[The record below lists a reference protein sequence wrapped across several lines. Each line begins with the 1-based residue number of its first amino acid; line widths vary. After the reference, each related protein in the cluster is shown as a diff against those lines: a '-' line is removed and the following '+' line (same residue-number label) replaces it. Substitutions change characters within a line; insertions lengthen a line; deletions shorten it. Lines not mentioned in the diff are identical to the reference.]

1 MEQTQKSRK
10 QNPWK
15 FIPTQYVAEG
25 LPYILVNS
33 TAVVMFKQL
42 GMSNSDIG
50 MITSLIT
57 IPWMIKMFWSPW
69 IDSVSTKRNWVVKM
83 QLLLTAC
90 FAILAF
96 TLQLPG
102 YITSSIIILSLVA
115 FLSATHD
122 IVTDGFYLHALD
134 TKQQAFF
141 SGIRSTFWRL
151 ALILGGGLL
160 VTMADVIG
168 DWTGDINNG
177 WSAAFAVSGFVF
189 LVFWMW
195 HKRILPHPETDVPVK
210 NSDTNGKD
218 SVPFLEA
225 VTSYF
230 KQPKITL
237 IILFILFYRLGE
249 GMLVKMA
256 QPFLMDPAAAGG
268 MNIRVKEI
276 GIMYGTIGAVAL
288 VVGGILGG
296 VLIKKYGLKKLIFP
310 MALAMNLPNIL
321 YVLLAAFPTEAAFVI
336 EIAGNNFH
344 PYIQSVILLE
354 QFGYGLGFTAFM
366 VYLLYVSKGKYR
378 TSHYAISTGI
388 MAFGMMLPG
397 IVSGFLQE
405 IVGYYWL
412 FVFTVLCAVPG
423 IAIIFFLPYDE
434 ETS

>member
-25 LPYILVNS
+25 FPYIHLNS

-177 WSAAFAVSGFVF
+177 WSAAFAV
-189 LVFWMW
+189 
-195 HKRILPHPETDVPVK
+195 
-210 NSDTNGKD
+210 
-218 SVPFLEA
+218 
-225 VTSYF
+225 
-230 KQPKITL
+230 
-237 IILFILFYRLGE
+237 
-249 GMLVKMA
+249 
-256 QPFLMDPAAAGG
+256 
-268 MNIRVKEI
+268 
-276 GIMYGTIGAVAL
+276 
-288 VVGGILGG
+288 
-296 VLIKKYGLKKLIFP
+296 
-310 MALAMNLPNIL
+310 
-321 YVLLAAFPTEAAFVI
+321 
-336 EIAGNNFH
+336 
-344 PYIQSVILLE
+344 
-354 QFGYGLGFTAFM
+354 
-366 VYLLYVSKGKYR
+366 
-378 TSHYAISTGI
+378 
-388 MAFGMMLPG
+388 
-397 IVSGFLQE
+397 
-405 IVGYYWL
+405 
-412 FVFTVLCAVPG
+412 
-423 IAIIFFLPYDE
+423 
-434 ETS
+434 

>member
-1 MEQTQKSRK
+1 M
-10 QNPWK
+10 
-15 FIPTQYVAEG
+15 FIPSQYLAEG

-33 TAVVMFKQL
+33 TAVVMFKSL
-42 GMSNSDIG
+42 GMSNSKIG
-50 MITSLIT
+50 MITSLIA

-69 IDSVSTKRNWVVKM
+69 VDSVSTKRNWVIKM
-83 QLLLTAC
+83 QLMLAAC

-102 YITSSIIILSLVA
+102 YIYSSIVILSIVA

-122 IVTDGFYLHALD
+122 IVTDGFYLHSLNSKD
-134 TKQQAFF
+134 QAFF

-151 ALILGGGLL
+151 AVILGGGLL
-160 VTMADVIG
+160 VSMAGEIG
-168 DWTGDINNG
+168 DLTGDLNNG
-177 WSAAFAVSGFVF
+177 WSAAFAISGFAF

-195 HKRILPHPETDVPVK
+195 HKKNLPYPESDVPVK
-210 NSDTNGKD
+210 TSDSDGKEKI
-218 SVPFLEA
+218 PFVEA

-230 KQPKITL
+230 KQPKIAV

-256 QPFLMDPAAAGG
+256 QPFLMDPAAEGG
-268 MNIRVKEI
+268 MNIGLQEL
-276 GIMYGTIGAVAL
+276 GIMYGTFGVGAL
-288 VVGGILGG
+288 VIGGILGG
-296 VLIKKYGLKKLIFP
+296 ILIKKYGLKKLILP
-310 MALAMNLPNIL
+310 MALAMNLPNVL
-321 YVLLAAFPTEAAFVI
+321 YVIAAAFPEKAALI
-336 EIAGNNFH
+336 IQIAGNDFH

-397 IVSGFLQE
+397 IVSGFIQE
-405 IVGYYWL
+405 SVGYYWL
-412 FVFTVLCAVPG
+412 FVSTVLCAVPG
-423 IAIIFFLPYDE
+423 IIIIFFLPYE
-434 ETS
+434 EE